1 MDHCIK
7 AGSWELPT
15 YQTDFSLPQTQAKKE
30 VSGLFKKIQ
39 PATVP
44 FSLPPWPILHPD
56 ASKQPQQGCTQMERI
71 SGWSLST
78 RRESHFCTVGRAATV
93 SLGRT

>member
-15 YQTDFSLPQTQAKKE
+15 YQADLSLPQTQAKKE

-39 PATVP
+39 PAVVP
-44 FSLPPWPILHPD
+44 FFLPPWPVLGTRMPASNLNRDAYRWSVYLGGLCPPD
-56 ASKQPQQGCTQMERI
+56 GE
-71 SGWSLST
+71 
-78 RRESHFCTVGRAATV
+78 AT
-93 SLGRT
+93 SAL